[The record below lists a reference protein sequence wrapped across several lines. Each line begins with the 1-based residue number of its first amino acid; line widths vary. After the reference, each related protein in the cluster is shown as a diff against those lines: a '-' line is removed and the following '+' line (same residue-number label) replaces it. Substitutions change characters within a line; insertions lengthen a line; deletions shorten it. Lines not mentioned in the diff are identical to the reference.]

1 MRADGDGH
9 PVSGRCVSNELN
21 EQVGRMFR
29 SIPSEVE
36 PIVVNLSLANM
47 DFAEF
52 ADNTDP
58 DGSFADSDSP

>member
-1 MRADGDGH
+1 MRDQTVLFVDF
-9 PVSGRCVSNELN
+9 NELN
-21 EQVGRMFR
+21 EQVGRTFR

-36 PIVVNLSLANM
+36 PIAASLSLANM

-58 DGSFADSDSP
+58 DGLFCGF

>member
-1 MRADGDGH
+1 MRDQT
-9 PVSGRCVSNELN
+9 VSFVDCSHLN
-21 EQVGRMFR
+21 EQVGRTFR

-47 DFAEF
+47 SFAEF

-58 DGSFADSDSP
+58 GGIIRGF